1 MNTRRN
7 LAWLFLVV
15 TVASVVCNSAGLCG
29 FFKQV
34 SWDVCNWKERGFCGN
49 GAYADD
55 FRELAERY
63 VLTDEPIYYCA
74 SANDGVLSPAERA
87 IHLTLAWA
95 RVPCPVRYGTS
106 EGYGD
111 ASAIMTSRFSCTE
124 FQGYRAVAENGSAR
138 LWLRDD
144 IPIRRQ
150 TKNDACH
157 ESSSIQ
163 EFLGAALTCLIMVVT
178 VFVLRKR
185 SANKGCL
192 SVAGSCAVVFF
203 ILTSAIALTHTLLAP
218 TGLGVYAGKAK
229 MLYSVGGI
237 PEGFFADA
245 AYSSFQPAY
254 PPGFALLTLLAYL
267 TSGLCGEWSVQ
278 ILATAAFSLALYI
291 GMDEAGKSGRLAQL
305 WVLAMFLTPNVF
317 LMATMYYAEGLM
329 SLVIMIGFGRLCDK
343 PTSIRGWLLLG
354 LAGLVK
360 NEGIALAFAI
370 WLVQAVCN
378 LERGNVNRFRIF
390 RTCALKWAECLAVAI
405 GPSLA
410 WHVFARTQGG
420 EFYDYAPIWHPNPS
434 RFCEALHYIV
444 TVAFLHPWKFGFAYP
459 TALIAFLAAAWKR
472 IRHGR
477 RCFGNMDGLIVG
489 GVALA
494 SLPVFAM
501 IFSYSMVPDFE
512 WHLRTSVERLLW
524 CPSAL
529 VPLFLRV
536 QRNALL
542 SAKSTDLQIGE

>member
-1 MNTRRN
+1 M
-7 LAWLFLVV
+7 AWLCLVV
-15 TVASVVCNSAGLCG
+15 VVASVVCNFAGLYG
-29 FFKQV
+29 FFKEA
-34 SWDVCNWKERGFCGN
+34 SWGVCNWKERGFCGN

-63 VLTDEPIYYCA
+63 VLADEPIYYCA

-87 IHLTLAWA
+87 IHLTLAWT
-95 RVPCPVRYGTS
+95 RMPCPVRYGTS

-163 EFLGAALTCLIMVVT
+163 EVLGAALTCLIMVVT

-192 SVAGSCAVVFF
+192 SVAGTCAVVFF

-278 ILATAAFSLALYI
+278 ILATASFSLTLYI

-305 WVLAMFLTPNVF
+305 WVLSMFLTPNVF

-329 SLVIMIGFGRLCDK
+329 SLLIIIGIGRLCDN

-354 LAGLVK
+354 LAGFFK
-360 NEGIALAFAI
+360 NEGIVLAFVV
-370 WLVQAVCN
+370 WLVQAICSLGRN
-378 LERGNVNRFRIF
+378 NVSRFRDF
-390 RTCALKWAECLAVAI
+390 RNGVLKSAACLAVAI

-410 WHVFARTQGG
+410 WHVFAHAQGG

-434 RFCEALHYIV
+434 RFCAALHYIF
-444 TVAFLHPWKFGFAYP
+444 TAAFLHPWKFGFAYP
-459 TALIAFLAAAWKR
+459 AALIVFLAVAWKR
-472 IRHGR
+472 SRHEI
-477 RCFGNMDGLIVG
+477 RCFRNKDGLIVA
-489 GVALA
+489 GVALVI
-494 SLPVFAM
+494 LPVFAM
-501 IFSYSMVPDFE
+501 IFSYSTVSDFE

-524 CPSAL
+524 CPAAL
-529 VPLFLRV
+529 VPILLRV
-536 QRNALL
+536 QRNVPF
-542 SAKSTDLQIGE
+542 SIKSPNPRIGE